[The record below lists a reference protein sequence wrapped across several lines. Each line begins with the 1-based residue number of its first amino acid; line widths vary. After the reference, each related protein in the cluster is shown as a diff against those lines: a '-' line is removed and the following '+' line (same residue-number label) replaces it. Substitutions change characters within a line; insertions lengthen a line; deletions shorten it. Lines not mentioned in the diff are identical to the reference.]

1 MSRFKK
7 FLIPFSILFASKV
20 FGNLYEIGRSEIVNA
35 ALNRVQ
41 EKRLYSFLKAF
52 SSYETRYHTS
62 LTGIK
67 SAHDLKEYWKQITRA
82 RSDISV
88 KLIRHKSTPQPSIMV
103 HIAGEND
110 SRIILGGHIDSIND
124 SNPSPLAKAPG
135 AGDNAAGIAVLTE
148 TLKVLIGLNYKP
160 KNSITLYGYAAEEVG
175 LLGSEAISRE
185 LSNTSLKVL
194 GVIQLDGVNYN
205 KWGKDIVL
213 ISDYTNYFQ
222 NRFIGQLIDR
232 YLGVAWGYDRCGYP
246 CSDHYSW
253 WEKGHP
259 VSFPFESELRYENP
273 KIHSE
278 QDTVENMGNN
288 ANHAVLFAKLAL
300 AYIIEMDR

>member
-1 MSRFKK
+1 MSRFKNILT
-7 FLIPFSILFASKV
+7 LILILFTSKV
-20 FGNLYEIGRSEIVNA
+20 FGNLYEIGRSKIVNG
-35 ALNRVQ
+35 ALKRVQ
-41 EKRLYSFLKAF
+41 EKRIYSFLKAF

-67 SAHDLKEYWKQITRA
+67 SAHDLKEYWENMARG

-88 KLIRHKSTPQPSIMV
+88 KLIRHKSTPQPSVMV

-124 SNPSPLAKAPG
+124 SSPQAKAPG

-160 KNSITLYGYAAEEVG
+160 KNSITFYGYAAEEVG
-175 LLGSEAISRE
+175 LLGSEAISWE
-185 LSNTSLKVL
+185 LSKSSLRIL

-205 KWGKDIVL
+205 KRGKDLVL

-222 NRFIGQLIDR
+222 NRFIAQLIDS
-232 YLGVAWGYDRCGYP
+232 YLGVSWAYDRCGYP

-253 WEKGHP
+253 WEKGYP

-278 QDTVENMGNN
+278 QDTVENMDNN